1 MAATLRLETPAPG
14 AEGSAESMSS
24 MLGQI
29 LAIGSTA
36 EAQLARGSY
45 QSRYCLGRPVPRTR
59 GGRGGEPGEEEHGL
73 QADGADPAG
82 FQTAPL
88 RAGEVNWTTRLE
100 GVLDWARSRS
110 ITPLTLVAGC
120 CASVGIED
128 GLGPRHDLE
137 EFSGA
142 LPRYAPAH
150 ADLLIVAGPI
160 RRSRAAVIQGVYAE
174 MADPKWVVAYGAC
187 ACTGGAYDNYSTTP
201 GLAAVVPVDIFIPGC
216 PPRSE
221 ALLDGLDKLRARI
234 RSGAHG
240 GRG

>member
-1 MAATLRLETPAPG
+1 MQADEADPVASRPPPLRV
-14 AEGSAESMSS
+14 
-24 MLGQI
+24 
-29 LAIGSTA
+29 A
-36 EAQLARGSY
+36 EAS
-45 QSRYCLGRPVPRTR
+45 
-59 GGRGGEPGEEEHGL
+59 
-73 QADGADPAG
+73 
-82 FQTAPL
+82 
-88 RAGEVNWTTRLE
+88 WTTRLE
-100 GVLDWARSRS
+100 RVLDWARSRS
-110 ITPLTLVAGC
+110 ITPLTLVSGC

-137 EFSGA
+137 EFSGP

-150 ADLLIVAGPI
+150 ADLLIVAGPVLP
-160 RRSRAAVIQGVYAE
+160 SRAAVIQGVYAE

-187 ACTGGAYDNYSTTP
+187 ACTGGAYDNYSTAP